1 MNLKNMSI
9 KSKMMLYIT
18 VGITILLTVAGAVIV
33 SSTTTL
39 AHDAAY
45 GETTQLVSSH
55 ANNVDGDLVEY
66 LTISKTLGNTLTEQS
81 SADRDDMNAV
91 LEKLLVENENLLGTF
106 VAYEPNAFDGND
118 AAYVNAEG
126 HDSTGRFVPYW
137 NTLSGGVRVDPLVDY
152 DTSDYY
158 QLPKSTKMD
167 LITEP
172 YLYEGRML
180 ISFVSPLMVNG
191 KFIGITG
198 VDAALDYLDERLE
211 GVKVLDTG
219 YIFIVSNE
227 GVMMTHPENK
237 DWIGTQNIKDFNTP
251 EFTRM
256 AKDISNGNSGYID
269 EIDSVSG
276 KEVTYFYEPIETGNY
291 AVIGKIQNDE
301 MMAEANALR
310 NKMIL
315 IFMLSIIIM
324 AGISYLI
331 ARSISKPIIKLEEAA
346 KKVADGDYSVE
357 ITKESNDEVGQ
368 LSDAMATMV
377 SNIKDANV
385 KTDGMLKGIVD
396 PMFVADTDLTI
407 TYFNEAAEKATGYR
421 ADEVIGKMR
430 CADVIRSP
438 LCGTSGCAINTCM
451 STKDIIQGEETTI
464 ISRDGQTIPV
474 SISCAAMFDAQGN
487 AIGGIEIARDIA
499 EIKNIVNSV
508 VQVAGDARDGD
519 LTARANVAA
528 TGDYKKL
535 VDGVN
540 DLLDVVVLPL
550 KDVKLS
556 AMKLAATSEQMSAST
571 EQMTS
576 ASTQISDTVGEISS
590 GAQTQ
595 SAKSQEVARAMND
608 MTLSVQEVA
617 VNAQKTAERTKS
629 ANEELQVVGKNAEDV
644 LDKMDRIKVA
654 VDGSADVIQ
663 ALDEKSKQI
672 GEIVN
677 LITNIADQTNLL
689 ALNAAIEAARAGE
702 HGRGFAVVADEVR
715 KLAEDSGNAAK
726 QIANLITE
734 IQGGTA
740 DAVSSMQ
747 VGTDE
752 VEAGVLSVSGVV
764 TAIQEIVTSSAGLTK
779 MAQEIAA
786 ASEEQSASI
795 EEVTASVEEV
805 SSISEQ
811 SAAGS
816 EQASAA
822 VEEQTSSTH
831 ELASSAQ
838 ELSAMA
844 AGLQDA
850 VSRFKLDTTEGMR

>member
-1 MNLKNMSI
+1 MNLNLKNMSI

-33 SSTTTL
+33 SSTTNL
-39 AHDAAY
+39 AEDAAY
-45 GETTQLVSSH
+45 GETSQMVSSY
-55 ANNVDGDLVEY
+55 ANNVDGDMIEY

-81 SADRDDMNAV
+81 SANRDDIDAV
-91 LEKLLVENENLLGTF
+91 LEKLLAENEHLLGTY
-106 VAYEPNAFDGND
+106 VGYEPNAFDGND

-126 HDSTGRFVPYW
+126 HDSTGRFIPYW
-137 NTLSGGVRVDPLVDY
+137 STISGKARVDPLVDY
-152 DTSDYY
+152 DTEDYY
-158 QLPKSTKMD
+158 QLPKSTKMN
-167 LITEP
+167 LVTEP
-172 YLYEGRML
+172 YIYEGRML

-198 VDAALDYLDERLE
+198 VDAALDYLDEGLE
-211 GVKVLDTG
+211 DVRIYDTG
-219 YIFIVSNE
+219 YIFIVSKE
-227 GVMMTHPENK
+227 GMMMTQPENK
-237 DWIGTQNIKDFNTP
+237 DWIGTQNLKDFNTP
-251 EFTRM
+251 EFTKM
-256 AKDISNGNSGYID
+256 AKDINNGKAGHID
-269 EIDSVSG
+269 AIDPITG
-276 KEVTYFYEPIETGNY
+276 NDVTYFYESIETGNY
-291 AVIGKIQNDE
+291 AVIGKIQHSE

-315 IFMLSIIIM
+315 IFMLSVIIM
-324 AGISYLI
+324 AGIAYLI
-331 ARSISKPIIKLEEAA
+331 ARSISQPIIKLEEAS
-346 KKVADGDYSVE
+346 KRVADGDYSVE

-368 LSDAMATMV
+368 LSDAMGTMV
-377 SNIKDANV
+377 SNIRDANE
-385 KTDGMLKGIVD
+385 
-396 PMFVADTDLTI
+396 
-407 TYFNEAAEKATGYR
+407 N
-421 ADEVIGKMR
+421 
-430 CADVIRSP
+430 
-438 LCGTSGCAINTCM
+438 
-451 STKDIIQGEETTI
+451 
-464 ISRDGQTIPV
+464 
-474 SISCAAMFDAQGN
+474 
-487 AIGGIEIARDIA
+487 
-499 EIKNIVNSV
+499 IKSV
-508 VQVAGDARDGD
+508 VDAVIQVAGDARNGD

-550 KDVKLS
+550 KEVKLN
-556 AMKLAATSEQMSAST
+556 AMKLAATSQQMSAST

-595 SAKSQEVARAMND
+595 AAKSQEVARAMND
-608 MTLSVQEVA
+608 MTQTVQEVA
-617 VNAQKTAERTKS
+617 ANAQKTAERTTTTNK
-629 ANEELQVVGKNAEDV
+629 ELREVGKNAEEV
-644 LDKMDRIKVA
+644 LDKMDSIKMA

-672 GEIVN
+672 GEIVS

-726 QIANLITE
+726 QIANLINE

-752 VEAGVLSVSGVV
+752 VESGVLSVSGVV
-764 TAIQEIVTSSAGLTK
+764 TAIQGIVESSAELTT

-786 ASEEQSASI
+786 AAEEQSASI

-816 EQASAA
+816 QEASAA

-831 ELASSAQ
+831 ELATSAQ

-844 AGLQDA
+844 TGLQDA
-850 VSRFKLDTTEGMR
+850 VSRFKMDSAVEEMQ